1 MSPGHA
7 VGDLPDD
14 PGVGPA
20 TDGAVQ
26 AHALLLPHGVGARLD
41 HKLWRVH
48 QAVLVH
54 AFEVFPVFM
63 DLQRGE
69 SGRKGGRKG
78 ATLRRWVG
86 RGRGTNL
93 ENPRKT
99 PARSLINASACTGRT
114 AIDSGFSMRRVLLV
128 RVIISSHSAN
138 SGVFVGPTTEATHNW
153 TTPLGHCLQKHNS

>member
-1 MSPGHA
+1 MGASLGGA

-20 TDGAVQ
+20 ADRAVQ

-54 AFEVFPVFM
+54 ALEVFPVFM

-69 SGRKGGRKG
+69 AGRQGGG
-78 ATLRRWVG
+78 DTEALGWVWTRHKPG
-86 RGRGTNL
+86 EPKKNL
-93 ENPRKT
+93 S
-99 PARSLINASACTGRT
+99 RSLMQKMNALVHRQHCRT
-114 AIDSGFSMRRVLLV
+114 VAFFIAM
-128 RVIISSHSAN
+128 
-138 SGVFVGPTTEATHNW
+138 
-153 TTPLGHCLQKHNS
+153 C